1 MNYMIKNTI
10 DDLSEETIRYIV
22 DSNVKLIQDS
32 LNSREKIIITQ
43 DEFEFSLIISKND
56 PIIVETVDGEIFVN
70 TGILTRPL
78 KKLLQDKQ

>member
-10 DDLSEETIRYIV
+10 GDLSEETIRYIV

-32 LNSREKIIITQ
+32 LKSREKIIITQ
-43 DEFEFSLIISKND
+43 DEFEFSLIISKNE
-56 PIIVETVDGEIFVN
+56 PIIVEAVDGEIFVN

-78 KKLLQDKQ
+78 KKLLQTKE